1 MQEANLIFFGI
12 CYTNM
17 LFMIPAKYQN
27 LSKCT
32 FVFRYS
38 FSFKMWM
45 EFHNFGVAFNVTGS
59 REFFLYHHYHLHGG
73 LQV

>member
-38 FSFKMWM
+38 FSFKMLGLHLMLLVAENFFFTIVIIYM
-45 EFHNFGVAFNVTGS
+45 EDCSVN
-59 REFFLYHHYHLHGG
+59 
-73 LQV
+73 